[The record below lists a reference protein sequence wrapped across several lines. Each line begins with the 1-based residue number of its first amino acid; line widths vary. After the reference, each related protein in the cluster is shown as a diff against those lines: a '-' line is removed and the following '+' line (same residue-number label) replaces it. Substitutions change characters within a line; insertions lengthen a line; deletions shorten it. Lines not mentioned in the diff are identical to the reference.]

1 MGAHQTKG
9 KPLHSTRTQDTTGG
23 TQGWPSNKDAAPW
36 EQGGFSS
43 SEGGCCPR
51 ISCTPVQA
59 VCPLGCTRGLS
70 LPSTSHK
77 VVLAHT
83 AQARPAGCSG
93 LPPALPACLFIYLFL
108 QLALIGARALGK
120 SEEFL
125 DFSECCELLLFS
137 GTYFLP
143 YLK

>member
-1 MGAHQTKG
+1 MQLLGSKGVSPAAKAGAAHVSAVPLCRPCARWAARGACPSPAPHTK
-9 KPLHSTRTQDTTGG
+9 
-23 TQGWPSNKDAAPW
+23 WW
-36 EQGGFSS
+36 
-43 SEGGCCPR
+43 
-51 ISCTPVQA
+51 
-59 VCPLGCTRGLS
+59 
-70 LPSTSHK
+70 
-77 VVLAHT
+77 LAHA
-83 AQARPAGCSG
+83 AQAG
-93 LPPALPACLFIYLFL
+93 LAARAFLLHCLLVYLFIYLFL

>member
-1 MGAHQTKG
+1 MQLLGSKGVSPAAKAGAAHVSAVPLCRPCARWAARGACPSPAPHTK
-9 KPLHSTRTQDTTGG
+9 
-23 TQGWPSNKDAAPW
+23 WW
-36 EQGGFSS
+36 
-43 SEGGCCPR
+43 
-51 ISCTPVQA
+51 
-59 VCPLGCTRGLS
+59 
-70 LPSTSHK
+70 
-77 VVLAHT
+77 LAHT